1 MHTVLFCFL
10 SKFCRSAMLSRKL
23 QVSFTAQKDASPQP
37 KLVTRRGEDIQ
48 RVNLQSPFS
57 LGSHEGPLK
66 VQQDGA
72 EHGGRNAGGNV
83 GQGFEVYSAKPDV
96 ETNVTWLSGRHV
108 PWGGGDWDTYQLLY
122 LISPSFSNFLQPGL
136 KFGPVLQ
143 SFLPGALWFS
153 TVSWN
158 VLTLNAGC
166 MCMHAAL

>member
-10 SKFCRSAMLSRKL
+10 SKFCHSAMLSRKL

-96 ETNVTWLSGRHV
+96 ETNVTWLFWETCALGW
-108 PWGGGDWDTYQLLY
+108 WGLGHLPTLVFD
-122 LISPSFSNFLQPGL
+122 FS
-136 KFGPVLQ
+136 
-143 SFLPGALWFS
+143 
-153 TVSWN
+153 
-158 VLTLNAGC
+158 
-166 MCMHAAL
+166 